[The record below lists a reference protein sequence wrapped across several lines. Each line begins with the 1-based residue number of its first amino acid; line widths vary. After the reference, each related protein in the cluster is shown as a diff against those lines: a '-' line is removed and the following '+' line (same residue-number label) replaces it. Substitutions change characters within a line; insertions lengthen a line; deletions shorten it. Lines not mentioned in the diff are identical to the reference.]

1 MPVTLRPARSRHHT
15 QRSRSE
21 LDLRLSPQYV
31 ILTAM
36 EPQQETSRYDAAAP
50 RRSHRKS
57 ARETGVW
64 VYIPAAELR
73 AIKRDPSDAPPT
85 YRIFSMSKNSLNLRF
100 YD

>member
-1 MPVTLRPARSRHHT
+1 
-15 QRSRSE
+15 
-21 LDLRLSPQYV
+21 
-31 ILTAM
+31 M
-36 EPQQETSRYDAAAP
+36 ETMQETSRYDRAAR

-73 AIKRDPSDAPPT
+73 AVGRDPHTDPPD
-85 YRIFSMSKNSLNLRF
+85 YRIFAMSRNSLALRF

>member
-1 MPVTLRPARSRHHT
+1 MVAR
-15 QRSRSE
+15 
-21 LDLRLSPQYV
+21 
-31 ILTAM
+31 
-36 EPQQETSRYDAAAP
+36 QETSRYDAGAR

-73 AIKRDPSDAPPT
+73 AVGRDPHTEPPE
-85 YRIFSMSKNSLNLRF
+85 YRIFAMSRNSLALRF

>member
-1 MPVTLRPARSRHHT
+1 M
-15 QRSRSE
+15 
-21 LDLRLSPQYV
+21 RLGRQYG

-36 EPQQETSRYDAAAP
+36 EPQQESSRYDAAAV

-73 AIKRDPSDAPPT
+73 AIGRDPHDDPPT
-85 YRIFSMSKNSLNLRF
+85 YRIFAMSKNSVNLRF
-100 YD
+100 YG